1 MSPRGPSDDD
11 DAPRP
16 GPADTPP
23 GERAA
28 DPSRPRSADA
38 RDDFAGSSARRARDD
53 FAGSSARGRD
63 DLAGSAPSSDPRAR
77 PREPSRPLAPG
88 KREPSRPL
96 ARPAGRPPSTV
107 TPAARPESAALKSS
121 TDAPQR
127 SFASF
132 ARFSVPDSRPSDLSR
147 IRMTR
152 IGQRIVAAPRVPWW
166 GRLESRVIT
175 ALVCLG
181 ILCVGASAYLVALTV
196 QYFEG
201 IVGSATQKSDDAVAL
216 ALPFYDGYVK
226 ARKETYRARLEA
238 MAREVELA
246 SARGELAAD
255 DPAALRE
262 LLHELL
268 RREADLVELQAQGPH
283 SALAERRALLPED
296 EGARIW
302 VMSGPVPLNMSSP
315 TGPIDQGSLAA
326 IFALDPAL
334 DRDYQ
339 SLGMIKRGLDYVTVD
354 GNVVDRGELER
365 AVYRAIGAASALVL
379 MVAFIAG
386 FLLARATTRKL
397 SMLSDAMLR
406 VAGGDLLA
414 RVPELGN
421 DELGQLGAAFN
432 GMLDELA
439 SAQRKL
445 SYLQRVGAWQEMAR
459 RIAHEIKNPLT
470 PIQLAAQQLR
480 EKDPGT
486 DENFSRLL
494 RSSVEIVEDE
504 IESLRRMVTSFSRFA
519 KVPEAQ
525 LEPTV
530 VARILAEFER
540 AYGHLTERESDVLEV
555 MPAPPSLA
563 ILGDRQLL
571 KQCLVNL
578 VENAVLSQRQRGP
591 VHVRVT
597 ARPAEGEP
605 GFVEL
610 RVDDNGPGIEPE
622 RRERVFEPYE
632 STRKE
637 GTGLGLAIVKKVVL
651 DHNGEVR
658 VEDSEL
664 GGAAVVIRL
673 PLHEPPG

>member
-1 MSPRGPSDDD
+1 MSSRD
-11 DAPRP
+11 RP
-16 GPADTPP
+16 ND
-23 GERAA
+23 
-28 DPSRPRSADA
+28 RPT
-38 RDDFAGSSARRARDD
+38 
-53 FAGSSARGRD
+53 
-63 DLAGSAPSSDPRAR
+63 
-77 PREPSRPLAPG
+77 REG
-88 KREPSRPL
+88 
-96 ARPAGRPPSTV
+96 
-107 TPAARPESAALKSS
+107 
-121 TDAPQR
+121 
-127 SFASF
+127 
-132 ARFSVPDSRPSDLSR
+132 DSRPSELRVVSR
-147 IRMTR
+147 IRLTR

-181 ILCVGASAYLVALTV
+181 ILCVGASAYLVTLTV
-196 QYFEG
+196 EYFEG

-226 ARKETYRARLEA
+226 ARKQAYRARVEA
-238 MAREVELA
+238 FAREL
-246 SARGELAAD
+246 ELAAARAPLPPD
-255 DPAALRE
+255 GVQTLLQSILQRE
-262 LLHELL
+262 P
-268 RREADLVELQAQGPH
+268 DLVELTASGPGP
-283 SALAERRALLPED
+283 AFTQAERHALLPED
-296 EGARIW
+296 DGAWIW
-302 VMSGPVPLNMSSP
+302 VNAGPVPLHLSDP
-315 TGPIDQGSLAA
+315 PAPETEAHLAA
-326 IFALDPAL
+326 IFALDPAV
-334 DRDYQ
+334 DRNYQ
-339 SLGMIKRGLDYVTVD
+339 SLGQIKRGLDYVTVD

-414 RVPELGN
+414 RVPDLGN

-470 PIQLAAQQLR
+470 PIQLAVQQLR
-480 EKDPGT
+480 EKDPGG
-486 DENFSRLL
+486 DPNFSRLL
-494 RSSVEIVEDE
+494 QTSVEIVEDE

-525 LEPTV
+525 LEPAQV
-530 VARILAEFER
+530 SRVLGEFER
-540 AYGHLTERESDVLEV
+540 AYGHLTERSSDVLEV
-555 MPAPPSLA
+555 MPVDPALT

-578 VENAVLSQRQRGP
+578 VENAVLSQRERGP
-591 VHVRVT
+591 VHVRVS
-597 ARPAEGEP
+597 ARASEEAP
-605 GFVEL
+605 GTVEL

-658 VEDSEL
+658 IEDSEL

-673 PLHEPPG
+673 PLHA

>member
-1 MSPRGPSDDD
+1 MSMRERPPPELLPR
-11 DAPRP
+11 
-16 GPADTPP
+16 
-23 GERAA
+23 
-28 DPSRPRSADA
+28 
-38 RDDFAGSSARRARDD
+38 
-53 FAGSSARGRD
+53 
-63 DLAGSAPSSDPRAR
+63 DLEPRAS
-77 PREPSRPLAPG
+77 ELQM
-88 KREPSRPL
+88 
-96 ARPAGRPPSTV
+96 V
-107 TPAARPESAALKSS
+107 
-121 TDAPQR
+121 
-127 SFASF
+127 
-132 ARFSVPDSRPSDLSR
+132 SR

-181 ILCVGASAYLVALTV
+181 ILCVGASAYLVTLTV
-196 QYFEG
+196 EYFEE
-201 IVGSATQKSDDAVAL
+201 IVGAATETSDEAVAL
-216 ALPFYDGYVK
+216 AQPFYDGYVK
-226 ARKETYRARLEA
+226 ARKDAFRARLEA
-238 MAREVELA
+238 IAREL
-246 SARGELAAD
+246 ELAAVRATPEPAPGD
-255 DPAALRE
+255 SRLHDPGELRPR
-262 LLHELL
+262 LQKILQ
-268 RREADLVELQAQGPH
+268 REPDLVELTASLP
-283 SALAERRALLPED
+283 SASAVQAERHALLPE
-296 EGARIW
+296 EGGAWIH
-302 VMSGPVPLNMSSP
+302 VPAGPVPTDLSP
-315 TGPIDQGSLAA
+315 ETGPEDAAQLTA

-334 DRDYQ
+334 DGKYQ
-339 SLGMIKRGLDYVTVD
+339 SLGAIKRGLDYVTVD
-354 GNVVDRGELER
+354 GRVVDRGELER

-397 SMLSDAMLR
+397 TMLSDAMLR
-406 VAGGDLLA
+406 VAAGDLLA
-414 RVPELGN
+414 RVPDLGN

-470 PIQLAAQQLR
+470 PIQLAVQQLR

-486 DENFSRLL
+486 DPAFSRMLQT
-494 RSSVEIVEDE
+494 SVEIVEDE

-525 LEPTV
+525 LEPTG
-530 VARILAEFER
+530 VARVLGEFER

-555 MPAPPSLA
+555 MPAEPGLT
-563 ILGDRQLL
+563 IMGDRQLL

-578 VENAVLSQRQRGP
+578 VENAVLSQRERGP
-591 VHVRVT
+591 VHVRVA
-597 ARPAEGEP
+597 ARTGRDDP
-605 GFVEL
+605 GFLEL
-610 RVDDNGPGIEPE
+610 RVDDNGPGIAPD

-637 GTGLGLAIVKKVVL
+637 GSGLGLAIVKKVVL

-658 VEDSEL
+658 IEDSEL

-673 PLHEPPG
+673 PLHDPRAL

>member
-1 MSPRGPSDDD
+1 MTARDRPPDNPPPRKTGEVQSAPPRRERTFRDLEPRGDL
-11 DAPRP
+11 
-16 GPADTPP
+16 
-23 GERAA
+23 RASELL
-28 DPSRPRSADA
+28 PI
-38 RDDFAGSSARRARDD
+38 
-53 FAGSSARGRD
+53 
-63 DLAGSAPSSDPRAR
+63 
-77 PREPSRPLAPG
+77 
-88 KREPSRPL
+88 
-96 ARPAGRPPSTV
+96 
-107 TPAARPESAALKSS
+107 
-121 TDAPQR
+121 
-127 SFASF
+127 
-132 ARFSVPDSRPSDLSR
+132 SR

-152 IGQRIVAAPRVPWW
+152 IGLRIIAAPRVPWW

-201 IVGSATQKSDDAVAL
+201 IVGSATTKSDDAVAL

-226 ARKETYRARLEA
+226 ARKQAYRARVSA
-238 MAREVELA
+238 MAREL
-246 SARGELAAD
+246 ELAALRGD
-255 DPAALRE
+255 EAAGGADLQVQ
-262 LLHELL
+262 LDALL
-268 RREADLVELQAQGPH
+268 RREPDLVELSLDGPGPAHAQ
-283 SALAERRALLPED
+283 AERRAVFPEED
-296 EGARIW
+296 GAWIW
-302 VMSGPVPLNMSSP
+302 VPAGPVPLDLSFRAAAP
-315 TGPIDQGSLAA
+315 GEAQLAA
-326 IFALDPAL
+326 IFALDPAM
-334 DRDYQ
+334 DRSYQ
-339 SLGMIKRGLDYVTVD
+339 SLGDLKRGLGYVTVD

-397 SMLSDAMLR
+397 SLLSEAMLR
-406 VAGGDLLA
+406 VASGDLMA
-414 RVPELGN
+414 RVPDLGQ

-470 PIQLAAQQLR
+470 PIQLAVQQLR
-480 EKDPGT
+480 EKDPGHDAAFT
-486 DENFSRLL
+486 RLL
-494 RSSVEIVEDE
+494 QTSVEIVEDE

-525 LEPTV
+525 LEPV
-530 VARILAEFER
+530 EVARVLGEFER
-540 AYGHLTERESDVLEV
+540 AYGHLTEREADVLEV
-555 MPAPPSLA
+555 LPAPPGLT
-563 ILGDRQLL
+563 IFGDRQLL

-578 VENAVLSQRQRGP
+578 VENAVLSQRLRGA
-591 VHVRVT
+591 VHVRVSVRV
-597 ARPAEGEP
+597 AADDP

-658 VEDSEL
+658 IDDSEL

-673 PLHEPPG
+673 PLHGEGAA

>member
-1 MSPRGPSDDD
+1 MTTRD
-11 DAPRP
+11 
-16 GPADTPP
+16 PP
-23 GERAA
+23 ER
-28 DPSRPRSADA
+28 
-38 RDDFAGSSARRARDD
+38 
-53 FAGSSARGRD
+53 
-63 DLAGSAPSSDPRAR
+63 
-77 PREPSRPLAPG
+77 
-88 KREPSRPL
+88 
-96 ARPAGRPPSTV
+96 PSTG
-107 TPAARPESAALKSS
+107 
-121 TDAPQR
+121 
-127 SFASF
+127 
-132 ARFSVPDSRPSDLSR
+132 PDSRPSELRVVSR
-147 IRMTR
+147 IRLTR

-181 ILCVGASAYLVALTV
+181 ILCVGASAYLVTLTV
-196 QYFEG
+196 EYFEG
-201 IVGSATQKSDDAVAL
+201 IVGAAAQKSDEAVEL
-216 ALPFYDGYVK
+216 ALPFYEGYVK
-226 ARKETYRARLEA
+226 ARKQAYRARIEA
-238 MAREVELA
+238 FAREL
-246 SARGELAAD
+246 ELAATRGRL
-255 DPAALRE
+255 DPEDLQLHLQTILQRE
-262 LLHELL
+262 P
-268 RREADLVELQAQGPH
+268 DLVELTASGPGPAFAQ
-283 SALAERRALLPED
+283 AERRALLPED
-296 EGARIW
+296 DGAWIW
-302 VMSGPVPLNMSSP
+302 VPSPPVPLTLSDP
-315 TGPIDQGSLAA
+315 PAPEGERQLDA
-326 IFALDPAL
+326 IFALDPTV
-334 DRDYQ
+334 DRNDQ
-339 SLGMIKRGLDYVTVD
+339 APRELKRGLDFVTVD
-354 GNVVDRGELER
+354 GNVVDRDELER

-406 VAGGDLLA
+406 VAGGDLQA
-414 RVPELGN
+414 RVPDLGS

-470 PIQLAAQQLR
+470 PIQLAVQQLR
-480 EKDPGT
+480 EKDPGKDAT
-486 DENFSRLL
+486 FSRLL
-494 RSSVEIVEDE
+494 QTSVEIVEDE

-525 LEPTV
+525 LEPAQ
-530 VARILAEFER
+530 VARVLGEFER
-540 AYGHLTERESDVLEV
+540 AYGHLTERASDVLEV
-555 MPAPPSLA
+555 IPADPTLM

-578 VENAVLSQRQRGP
+578 VENAVLSQRERGP
-591 VHVRVT
+591 VHVRVS
-597 ARPAEGEP
+597 AQACEEAP
-605 GFVEL
+605 GTVEL

-658 VEDSEL
+658 IEDSEL

-673 PLHEPPG
+673 PLHA

>member
-1 MSPRGPSDDD
+1 MSQRGKSDHDV
-11 DAPRP
+11 PRP
-16 GPADTPP
+16 GLP
-23 GERAA
+23 EQ
-28 DPSRPRSADA
+28 
-38 RDDFAGSSARRARDD
+38 RRAPSGASPGADESLRP
-53 FAGSSARGRD
+53 FSSLRASAG
-63 DLAGSAPSSDPRAR
+63 
-77 PREPSRPLAPG
+77 EPASRQW
-88 KREPSRPL
+88 S
-96 ARPAGRPPSTV
+96 
-107 TPAARPESAALKSS
+107 
-121 TDAPQR
+121 
-127 SFASF
+127 
-132 ARFSVPDSRPSDLSR
+132 PDSRPSDLSR

-216 ALPFYDGYVK
+216 SLPFYDGYVK

-238 MAREVELA
+238 MAREL
-246 SARGELAAD
+246 ELAAARGD
-255 DPAALRE
+255 IEPGDPAGLRE
-262 LLHELL
+262 LLHDLL
-268 RREADLVELQAQGPH
+268 RREPDLVELTATSPLVQ
-283 SALAERRALLPED
+283 AERRALLPED
-296 EGARIW
+296 EAARIW
-302 VMSGPVPLNMSSP
+302 VPIKAVPLNLSGGSGPVAPGGLE
-315 TGPIDQGSLAA
+315 A

-339 SLGMIKRGLDYVTVD
+339 SLGQIKRGLDYVTVD

-414 RVPELGN
+414 RVPDLGH

-494 RSSVEIVEDE
+494 RSSVEIIEDE

-530 VARILAEFER
+530 LARILSEFER
-540 AYGHLTERESDVLEV
+540 AYGHLTERQSDVLEV
-555 MPAPPSLA
+555 RPVDPALV

-578 VENAVLSQRQRGP
+578 VENAVLSQRKRGP
-591 VHVRVT
+591 VHVRVS
-597 ARPAEGEP
+597 ARPSDLIP

-610 RVDDNGPGIEPE
+610 RVDDNGPGIEPA

-673 PLHEPPG
+673 PLHDPAA

>member
-1 MSPRGPSDDD
+1 M
-11 DAPRP
+11 
-16 GPADTPP
+16 T
-23 GERAA
+23 
-28 DPSRPRSADA
+28 SRDQPD
-38 RDDFAGSSARRARDD
+38 
-53 FAGSSARGRD
+53 
-63 DLAGSAPSSDPRAR
+63 
-77 PREPSRPLAPG
+77 
-88 KREPSRPL
+88 
-96 ARPAGRPPSTV
+96 RPPTG
-107 TPAARPESAALKSS
+107 
-121 TDAPQR
+121 
-127 SFASF
+127 
-132 ARFSVPDSRPSDLSR
+132 PDSRPSELRVVSR
-147 IRMTR
+147 IRLTR

-181 ILCVGASAYLVALTV
+181 ILCVGASAYLVTLTV
-196 QYFEG
+196 EYFEG
-201 IVGSATQKSDDAVAL
+201 IVGAAAQKSDEAVEL
-216 ALPFYDGYVK
+216 ALPFYEGYVK
-226 ARKETYRARLEA
+226 ARKQAYRARIEA
-238 MAREVELA
+238 FAREL
-246 SARGELAAD
+246 ELAAARGRL
-255 DPAALRE
+255 DPEGLQLHLQTILQRE
-262 LLHELL
+262 P
-268 RREADLVELQAQGPH
+268 DLVELTASGPGPAFAQ
-283 SALAERRALLPED
+283 AERRALLPEED
-296 EGARIW
+296 GAWIW
-302 VMSGPVPLNMSSP
+302 VPSPPVPLTLSDP
-315 TGPIDQGSLAA
+315 PAPEGERQLDA
-326 IFALDPAL
+326 IFALDPTV
-334 DRDYQ
+334 DRNYQ
-339 SLGMIKRGLDYVTVD
+339 SLGELKRGLDFVTVD

-406 VAGGDLLA
+406 VAGGDLQA
-414 RVPELGN
+414 RVPDLGS

-470 PIQLAAQQLR
+470 PIQLAVQQLR
-480 EKDPGT
+480 EKDPGK
-486 DENFSRLL
+486 DPGFSRLL
-494 RSSVEIVEDE
+494 QTSVEIVEDE

-525 LEPTV
+525 LEPAQ
-530 VARILAEFER
+530 VARVLGEFER
-540 AYGHLTERESDVLEV
+540 AYGHLTERASDVLEV
-555 MPAPPSLA
+555 IPADPTLM

-578 VENAVLSQRQRGP
+578 VENAVLSQRERGP
-591 VHVRVT
+591 VHVRVS
-597 ARPAEGEP
+597 AQACEEAP
-605 GFVEL
+605 GTIEL

-658 VEDSEL
+658 IEDSEL

-673 PLHEPPG
+673 PLHV